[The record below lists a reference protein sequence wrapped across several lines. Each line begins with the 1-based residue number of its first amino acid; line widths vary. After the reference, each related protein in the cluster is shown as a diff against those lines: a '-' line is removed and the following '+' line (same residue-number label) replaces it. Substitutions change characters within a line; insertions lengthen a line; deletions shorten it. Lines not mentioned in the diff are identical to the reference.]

1 MVEITIGGGRQLEG
15 PEADIVEG
23 LVINDHALIG
33 VLDELMDREGGVV
46 GLNDGVGDLGGGED
60 GEGLHDSVG
69 VFLSDL
75 GDEQGAH
82 SRTSTTTE
90 RVGGLEALKAVA
102 ALGLLSD
109 DVEDGVDELGTLGVV
124 ALGPV
129 VTGTGLT
136 EDEVV
141 GSEELTEGS

>member
-1 MVEITIGGGRQLEG
+1 
-15 PEADIVEG
+15 
-23 LVINDHALIG
+23 
-33 VLDELMDREGGVV
+33 MDGQGGVV
-46 GLNDGVGDLGGGED
+46 GLDDGIGDLGGGED

-69 VFLSDL
+69 VFFSDL

-90 RVGGLEALKAVA
+90 RMGDLEALKAIA
-102 ALGLLSD
+102 ALSFLSD
-109 DVEDGVDELGTLGVV
+109 NVEDGVDELSTLSVM

-129 VTGTGLT
+129 VTGTGLA

-141 GSEELTEGS
+141 GSEKLTEGAGSDGVHG